1 MPNDA
6 RLVRNTALTVL
17 ALVALRLVAA
27 AWTPLTFDEAY
38 YWMWSKH
45 LAGGYYDH
53 PPMVAFV
60 IRAGTMIAGDTELG
74 VRLVSILLAL
84 PMSFAV
90 YRAAAILFGGQRVA
104 ATATILLNV
113 TLMAAVGTLIVTP
126 DAPLL
131 VASSFVLFF
140 LAKVLETGR
149 GAWWLAVGAAVGAA
163 LLSKYTALFFGPAI
177 LIWLVAVPKL
187 RRWLLSPWPYLGGL
201 VALAMFAPVILWNAD
216 HHWVSFLKQI
226 GRARIE
232 DFRPAFIAELIPTQ
246 IAFATPLVFILGA
259 MGLHALAWRK
269 AGAFAAR
276 VLINAMFWTIVAYF
290 IWHSLHAR
298 VEANWFAPV
307 YPAFAI
313 AAAVAAHLTRWE
325 ARRQRLADFC
335 LRWASPVGHRDVR
348 AADRAGQYRLCSR
361 AIAATPPCA
370 ASASAGANWPAGS
383 RRCACAPAPLACWRR
398 TTAPPAGS
406 PSICRRALASCSR
419 RSASAGST
427 CPSRIPALLAG
438 KLLYVDEVRPGGAAV
453 SDRRLCA
460 GRAGRRTQAQAR
472 AADDRNLWARSARG
486 RQGRRARPLAA
497 AGTAVACTL
506 FHSASGFTIRHFWGG
521 ETRRI

>member
-1 MPNDA
+1 MSPSEA
-6 RLVRNTALTVL
+6 RLVRNTAVTVL

-53 PPMVAFV
+53 PPMVAYV
-60 IRAGTMIAGDTELG
+60 IRLGTLMAGDTEFG

-84 PMSFAV
+84 PMSWAV
-90 YRAAAILFGGQRVA
+90 YRTAAILFGGQRVA

-187 RRWLLSPWPYLGGL
+187 RRWLISPWPYLGGL
-201 VALAMFAPVILWNAD
+201 VALAVFSPVILWNAD
-216 HHWVSFLKQI
+216 HHWVSFIKQI

-232 DFRPAFIAELIPTQ
+232 DFKPAFIGELIPTQ
-246 IAFATPLVFILGA
+246 IAFATPRLFILGA
-259 MGLHALAWRK
+259 MGLYALLRRD
-269 AGAFAAR
+269 AGGLAAR
-276 VLINAMFWTIVAYF
+276 MLINATFWTVVAYF

-307 YPAFAI
+307 YPMFAI
-313 AAAVAAHLTRWE
+313 AAAVAAHLTRSD
-325 ARRQRLADFC
+325 ARQRRIVDFC
-335 LRWASPVGHRDVR
+335 LRWAAPTGIVMFALLIVQANTGVLTGYRRDATVRSVGVGWRELAAGIEAVR
-348 AADRAGQYRLCSR
+348 IRVGAACV
-361 AIAATPPCA
+361 P
-370 ASASAGANWPAGS
+370 
-383 RRCACAPAPLACWRR
+383 APAYG
-398 TTAPPAGS
+398 TTRWLPFS
-406 PSICRRALASCSR
+406 L
-419 RSASAGST
+419 ST
-427 CPSRIPALLAG
+427 
-438 KLLYVDEVRPGGAAV
+438 
-453 SDRRLCA
+453 
-460 GRAGRRTQAQAR
+460 
-472 AADDRNLWARSARG
+472 
-486 RQGRRARPLAA
+486 
-497 AGTAVACTL
+497 
-506 FHSASGFTIRHFWGG
+506 
-521 ETRRI
+521 

>member
-1 MPNDA
+1 MSENEG

-53 PPMVAFV
+53 PPMVAYV
-60 IRAGTMIAGDTELG
+60 IRLGTLMAGDTEFG

-90 YRAAAILFGGQRVA
+90 YRTAAILFGGQRVA

-131 VASSFVLFF
+131 VASSFVLFC

-177 LIWLVAVPKL
+177 LIWLVSVPKL
-187 RRWLLSPWPYLGGL
+187 RRWLFSPWLYLGGL
-201 VALAMFAPVILWNAD
+201 VALAIFAPVILWNAD
-216 HHWVSFLKQI
+216 HHWVSFIKQI

-232 DFRPAFIAELIPTQ
+232 DFRPAFIGELIPTQ

-259 MGLHALAWRK
+259 MGLYALLARKTGALA
-269 AGAFAAR
+269 AR
-276 VLINAMFWTIVAYF
+276 ALINATFWTIVAYF

-313 AAAVAAHLTRWE
+313 AAAVAANITRWE
-325 ARRQRLADFC
+325 MRQQRIVDFC
-335 LRWASPVGHRDVR
+335 ARWALPAGIVMFVLLIVQADTGLFTLSRRDATLSRVG
-348 AADRAGQYRLCSR
+348 GCSR
-361 AIAATPPCA
+361 A
-370 ASASAGANWPAGS
+370 PARGP
-383 RRCACAPAPLACWRR
+383 RI
-398 TTAPPAGS
+398 TAPPAGS
-406 PSICRRALASCSR
+406 PSTCRKGAAWCSR
-419 RSASAGST
+419 RSAFAGST
-427 CPSRIPALLAG
+427 CPSLI
-438 KLLYVDEVRPGGAAV
+438 
-453 SDRRLCA
+453 RRCLRENCS
-460 GRAGRRTQAQAR
+460 
-472 AADDRNLWARSARG
+472 L
-486 RQGRRARPLAA
+486 
-497 AGTAVACTL
+497 
-506 FHSASGFTIRHFWGG
+506 
-521 ETRRI
+521 